1 MKPTT
6 AAIVA
11 GSRLP
16 ASAAHPV
23 SPPVFTSAVGWF
35 EDSHRLDA
43 SLDGADFVYTR
54 IAAPNAQLLE
64 EAISALEG
72 AAACAAYASGMA
84 ALRAVFDAQPLAP
97 GARVVVPADG
107 YGATR
112 ALFAQLCA
120 ERGARLVPV
129 MLAEP
134 GAAAVLEQVRPQL
147 VLIESVTNPLVSV
160 PDLGA
165 LCAAAREVG
174 AVIAVDG
181 TFPSPIGQR
190 ALRFGADYAVQST
203 TKWIN
208 GHSDALGGAVSGSLE
223 RIAPLKAARALRGD
237 VMGPFEAWLT
247 LRGLRTLP
255 LRMKAHGANALHV
268 ATALA
273 ASRNVQNVRYPGLAS
288 HPHHGIA
295 QRVLDVEAA
304 GFGGM
309 LTFEL
314 PGATRAQG
322 FAFLEAVRLARP
334 APSLGDVATLV
345 MHAASASARRLTPE
359 DRAAAGIGEG
369 LIRVS
374 VGLEDPDEI
383 VADLVQAAVACST
396 KG

>member
-11 GSRLP
+11 GSQLP
-16 ASAAHPV
+16 RTAAHPV
-23 SPPVFTSAVGWF
+23 VAPIFSSAVGWF
-35 EDSHRLDA
+35 EDAEALDA
-43 SLDGADFVYTR
+43 SLDGKDFVYTR

-64 EAISALEG
+64 EAIAALEG
-72 AAACAAYASGMA
+72 AAACAAFASGMA
-84 ALRAVFDAQPLAP
+84 ALRAVFDAQGLRA
-97 GARVVVPADG
+97 GDKVVVPGDG

-120 ERGARLVPV
+120 ELGARLVPV

-134 GAAAVLEQVRPQL
+134 GAAAVLKQVRPQL

-160 PDLGA
+160 PDLPA
-165 LCAAAREVG
+165 LCEAGREAG
-174 AVIAVDG
+174 AVVAVDG

-190 ALRFGADYAVQST
+190 ALSCGADYAIQST

-208 GHSDALGGAVSGSLE
+208 GHSDALGGAVSGSVE
-223 RIAPLKAARALRGD
+223 RIAALKSARTLRGD
-237 VMGPFEAWLT
+237 VLGPFEAWLT

-255 LRMKAHGANALHV
+255 LRMKAHGANALQV

-273 ASRNVQNVRYPGLAS
+273 ASREVENVRYPGLAS
-288 HPHHGIA
+288 HPHHAIA
-295 QRVLDVEAA
+295 RRVLDVDAA

-309 LTFEL
+309 LTFEI
-314 PGATRAQG
+314 PGAARSQG
-322 FAFLEAVRLARP
+322 FKFLESVRLARP

-345 MHAASASARRLTPE
+345 MHAASASARRLTAE
-359 DRAAAGIGEG
+359 ERATAGIGEG

-374 VGLEDPDEI
+374 VGLEDPGELI
-383 VADLVQAAVACST
+383 ADLLQAVRASR
-396 KG
+396 G

>member
-1 MKPTT
+1 
-6 AAIVA
+6 
-11 GSRLP
+11 
-16 ASAAHPV
+16 
-23 SPPVFTSAVGWF
+23 
-35 EDSHRLDA
+35 
-43 SLDGADFVYTR
+43 
-54 IAAPNAQLLE
+54 
-64 EAISALEG
+64 
-72 AAACAAYASGMA
+72 
-84 ALRAVFDAQPLAP
+84 
-97 GARVVVPADG
+97 VVPADG

-134 GAAAVLEQVRPQL
+134 GAAAVLAQVRPRL

-160 PDLGA
+160 PDLPG
-165 LCAAAREVG
+165 LCEAARDAG

-190 ALRFGADYAVQST
+190 ALGFGADYAVQST

-208 GHSDALGGAVSGSLE
+208 GHSDALGGSVSGSSE
-223 RIAPLKAARALRGD
+223 RIAALKAARLLRGD
-237 VMGPFEAWLT
+237 LIGPFEAWLT

-255 LRMKAHGANALHV
+255 LRMKAHGANALAV
-268 ATALA
+268 AAALE
-273 ASRNVQNVRYPGLAS
+273 ASGQVQAVRYPGLPS
-288 HPHHGIA
+288 HPQHPVA
-295 QRVLDVEAA
+295 RRVLDLAAA

-309 LTFEL
+309 LAFEI
-314 PGATRAQG
+314 PGAGRSEA

-359 DRAAAGIGEG
+359 ERAAAGLTEG

-383 VADLVQAAVACST
+383 IADLLQAVRVARGC
-396 KG
+396 

>member
-16 ASAAHPV
+16 ASAAQPL
-23 SPPVFTSAVGWF
+23 SPSVHTAAVGWF
-35 EDSHRLDA
+35 EDAELLDA
-43 SLDGADFVYTR
+43 ALDGKDFVYGR

-64 EAISALEG
+64 EAIAALEG
-72 AAACAAYASGMA
+72 AAACAVFASGMA
-84 ALRAVFDAQPLAP
+84 ALRAVFEAQGMKAGDP
-97 GARVVVPADG
+97 VVVPGDG

-120 ERGARLVPV
+120 ERGVRLVPV

-134 GAAAVLEQVRPQL
+134 GAAAVLAQVRPRL

-160 PDLGA
+160 PDLPG
-165 LCAAAREVG
+165 LCEAARDAG

-190 ALRFGADYAVQST
+190 ALGFGADYAVQST

-208 GHSDALGGAVSGSLE
+208 GHSDALGGSVSGSSE
-223 RIAPLKAARALRGD
+223 RIAALKAARLLRGD
-237 VMGPFEAWLT
+237 LIGPFEAWLT
-247 LRGLRTLP
+247 LRGVRTLP
-255 LRMKAHGANALHV
+255 LRMKAHGANALAV
-268 ATALA
+268 AAALE
-273 ASRNVQNVRYPGLAS
+273 ASGQVQAVRYPGLPS
-288 HPHHGIA
+288 HPQHPVA
-295 QRVLDVEAA
+295 RRVLDLDAA

-309 LTFEL
+309 LAFEI
-314 PGATRAQG
+314 PGAGRAEA

-359 DRAAAGIGEG
+359 ERAAAGLTEG

-383 VADLVQAAVACST
+383 IADLLQAVRVARGC
-396 KG
+396 

>member
-11 GSRLP
+11 GSRP
-16 ASAAHPV
+16 PVSAAHPL
-23 SPPVFTSAVGWF
+23 SPPVFSSAVGWF
-35 EDSHRLDA
+35 EDAELLDA
-43 SLDGADFVYTR
+43 SLDGKDFVYGR

-64 EAISALEG
+64 EAIAALEG
-72 AAACAAYASGMA
+72 AAACAVFASGMA
-84 ALRAVFDAQPLAP
+84 ALRAVFDSQGLKA
-97 GARVVVPADG
+97 GDKVVVPADG

-120 ERGARLVPV
+120 ERGARLVPL

-134 GAAAVLEQVRPQL
+134 GATAVLKQVRPQL

-160 PDLGA
+160 PDLPA
-165 LCAAAREVG
+165 LCEAAHEAG
-174 AVIAVDG
+174 AVVAVDG

-190 ALRFGADYAVQST
+190 AIGFGADFAVQST

-223 RIAPLKAARALRGD
+223 RIAPIKAARLLRGD
-237 VMGPFEAWLT
+237 IIGPFEAWLT
-247 LRGLRTLP
+247 LRGVRTLP

-268 ATALA
+268 ATALE
-273 ASRNVQNVRYPGLAS
+273 ASREVEHVRYPGLAG
-288 HPHHGIA
+288 HPQHAIA
-295 QRVLDVEAA
+295 RRVLDVEAA

-309 LTFEL
+309 LTFEI
-314 PGATRAQG
+314 PNAGRAQG
-322 FAFLEAVRLARP
+322 FAFLEGVRLARP

-359 DRAAAGIGEG
+359 ERVTAGIGEG

-374 VGLEDPDEI
+374 VGLEDPEEI
-383 VADLVQAAVACST
+383 VADLLQAVRAAR
-396 KG
+396 G